1 MKSSSFYCH
10 HTFIVHAR
18 ILLPRAYR
26 RNLKRQ
32 EFELKN
38 WVRLVLKERSN
49 SLFITKKYDITIQF
63 AKFIYKKSSVLL
75 GIIKIHLDL
84 C

>member
-38 WVRLVLKERSN
+38 WVRLVLKEPSN
-49 SLFITKKYDITIQF
+49 STSTFLGNILFMF
-63 AKFIYKKSSVLL
+63 LNLL
-75 GIIKIHLDL
+75 HPVKLNDL
-84 C
+84 